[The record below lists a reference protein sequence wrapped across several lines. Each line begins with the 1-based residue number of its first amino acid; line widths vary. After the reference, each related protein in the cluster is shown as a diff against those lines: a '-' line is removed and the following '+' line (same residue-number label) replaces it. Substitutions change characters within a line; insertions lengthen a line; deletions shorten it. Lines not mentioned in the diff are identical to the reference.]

1 VGGGGGREER
11 LLCALTPSTGLLAEI
26 SLPTQAQNRL
36 DLGLAMTFVECRA
49 TWTDAAFL
57 CTVVDALV

>member
-1 VGGGGGREER
+1 